1 MKMKTTFI
9 TNSSSSTFII
19 AWPYIINSEDDV
31 LKFISKKYA
40 KTVYQDAT
48 NPIPKNDADVLQKIF
63 KEVKTGNIANL
74 SHHKIMNEICE
85 RERIERG
92 DLFNNTIWYHQAYR
106 CLDIKTRKIAYKQS
120 REFLEGV
127 PDGSY
132 IYILR
137 YSDEDGE
144 YFSGMEHGNIFASLP
159 HIRVNNH

>member
-1 MKMKTTFI
+1 MYKILDYSDTEWKDLIKRYKIDIYFAPQYCKI
-9 TNSSSSTFII
+9 WEDYGDGEVQAFLYKSALGEILY
-19 AWPYIINSEDDV
+19 PYLI
-31 LKFISKKYA
+31 
-40 KTVYQDAT
+40 
-48 NPIPKNDADVLQKIF
+48 
-63 KEVKTGNIANL
+63 
-74 SHHKIMNEICE
+74 
-85 RERIERG
+85 
-92 DLFNNTIWYHQAYR
+92 
-106 CLDIKTRKIAYKQS
+106 RKIAYKQS